1 MGCYEEKTNKNNIEN
16 NIKEKKDKIYEKSIK
31 KKDKKKDKIK
41 SDDKEKE
48 KEKKL
53 LNTKSKEET
62 KILLESL
69 FKSYYAAKTYFNK
82 NELKEKEVDAIHC
95 CKKITEA
102 QDLLNSGKHKEIDI
116 SKLPKELKSEYIT
129 GYTPEERKNKINEI
143 IKLLEKE
150 REDTRNILNKK
161 VEDMK
166 KALKKQKNP
175 NMEQAKKILDE
186 DKNHIDEIK
195 KEINIIKKTLLDDY
209 IPVPLYMTVNK
220 SYKKEKINE
229 EIDKN
234 KMVIKLN
241 GISYTKSNPIV
252 IFAIRGENINIHQE
266 IKGKNQEE
274 MYKEFIWEFTEEQFK
289 NLIKYKIEII
299 LARSYTFK
307 STKAKGKGEIQ
318 LRKLKDRSNIDENVK
333 IQMQSG
339 KSDTN
344 MDVEIKLRSPII
356 DKEYEDD
363 FREII
368 QIVKIYP
375 KFEFSE

>member
-16 NIKEKKDKIYEKSIK
+16 NINEKKDKIGEKSIK

-116 SKLPKELKSEYIT
+116 SKLPKELNSEYIT
-129 GYTPEERKNKINEI
+129 GYTPEERKNKIKEI

-161 VEDMK
+161 VEEMK

-175 NMEQAKKILDE
+175 NME
-186 DKNHIDEIK
+186 
-195 KEINIIKKTLLDDY
+195 
-209 IPVPLYMTVNK
+209 
-220 SYKKEKINE
+220 
-229 EIDKN
+229 
-234 KMVIKLN
+234 
-241 GISYTKSNPIV
+241 
-252 IFAIRGENINIHQE
+252 
-266 IKGKNQEE
+266 
-274 MYKEFIWEFTEEQFK
+274 
-289 NLIKYKIEII
+289 
-299 LARSYTFK
+299 
-307 STKAKGKGEIQ
+307 
-318 LRKLKDRSNIDENVK
+318 
-333 IQMQSG
+333 
-339 KSDTN
+339 
-344 MDVEIKLRSPII
+344 
-356 DKEYEDD
+356 
-363 FREII
+363 
-368 QIVKIYP
+368 
-375 KFEFSE
+375 

>member
-1 MGCYEEKTNKNNIEN
+1 MGNLCYQEERTNKNNNKKKTNEKNGEEISEKAGEYN
-16 NIKEKKDKIYEKSIK
+16 TTKEK
-31 KKDKKKDKIK
+31 
-41 SDDKEKE
+41 

-161 VEDMK
+161 VEEMK

-195 KEINIIKKTLLDDY
+195 KEIDIIKKTLLDDY

-375 KFEFSE
+375 KFEFRE